1 VKLEELAARGR
12 LLTRPES
19 GDVDVA
25 GVTSDPAAV
34 RPGDV
39 FVVVGR
45 GYGAARRDVAE
56 AVKRGAVAVVA
67 EERDVAAPCAVPV
80 LMAQD
85 ARRALA
91 FMAAGF
97 AGRAA
102 DLRLCGVTG
111 TNGKS
116 WTLALFAAAM
126 EAAGVRTA
134 VLENERQAVGRG
146 PRGRRAA
153 ALGAERTADELAAAA
168 GDGYAACGLEFSS
181 ASLALGRAEGV
192 RFGCGVFTT
201 FARDRI
207 DFHGSSR
214 ELLEAQLE
222 LFRLLPTTAAAIV
235 NADDPAHELFLDV
248 TRGRALTYGVGGRA
262 DVRGEIR
269 RLDVDGLDL
278 EIRTPLG
285 RASLRSPL
293 VGRAAASNLLGA
305 LAAALSLGAPLESA
319 VEGLASVAVVPGRM
333 ERVDARGPVE
343 VFVDYARNEAA
354 FEQALATAR
363 GLARGRV
370 IAVFGASGD
379 RSRGRRARLGRA
391 ADRLADVAVVTS
403 ENPRSENPA
412 DIIAAIVAGFSR
424 LDRVEVELDRGA
436 AVRRAI
442 ELARPGDVV
451 LVAGKGPET
460 SYEFGDRLV
469 RFEDA
474 AEARGALA
482 LKRSLG

>member
-1 VKLEELAARGR
+1 MKLEELALRGK
-12 LLTRPES
+12 LLTRPLA

-25 GVTSDPAAV
+25 GVTSDPVSV

-39 FVVVGR
+39 FVLVGR
-45 GYGAARRDVAE
+45 TYATGRRAVAE
-56 AVKRGAVAVVA
+56 AVQRGAVAVVA
-67 EERDVAAPCAVPV
+67 DEDAGLSCSVPV
-80 LMAQD
+80 LKAQD

-97 AGRAA
+97 TGRAA
-102 DLRLCGVTG
+102 NLRLLGVTG

-116 WTLALFAAAM
+116 SVLRLFAAAM
-126 EAAGVRTA
+126 GASGVRTA
-134 VLENERQAVGRG
+134 LLETEQSAVGRG
-146 PRGRRAA
+146 FRGRRGA
-153 ALGAERTADELAAAA
+153 ALLAERTADELAAVAE
-168 GDGYAACGLEFSS
+168 DGFAACGMEFSS
-181 ASLALGRAEGV
+181 AALALGRAEGLPLA
-192 RFGCGVFTT
+192 CGLFTT

-214 ELLEAQLE
+214 ELIEAQLE
-222 LFRLLPTTAAAIV
+222 LFRLLPDSAAAVV
-235 NADDPAHELFLDV
+235 NLDDPAHELFADV
-248 TRGRALTYGVGGRA
+248 TRARLLSYGVGGRA

-278 EIRTPLG
+278 DVRTPLG
-285 RASLRSPL
+285 RATLRSPL

-305 LAAALSLGAPLESA
+305 LTAALAMGAPLESA
-319 VEGLASVAVVPGRM
+319 VEGLLSVAVVPGRM

-354 FEQALATAR
+354 FEQALLTAR

-370 IAVFGASGD
+370 IAVFGAAGD
-379 RSRGRRARLGRA
+379 RSRGRRARMGRI

-403 ENPRSENPA
+403 ENPRSEKPA
-412 DIIAAIVAGFSR
+412 DIIAAVVAGFSR

-436 AVRRAI
+436 AVRRAVD
-442 ELARPGDVV
+442 LARPGDVV
-451 LVAGKGPET
+451 IVAGKGPET
-460 SYEFGDRLV
+460 SYEAGDRII